1 MLKYT
6 DEEIARQLEELGNTI
21 TTGINSAQDVLQQAQ
36 QIESQV
42 LAAQQS
48 IGEKASQIEATQLEI
63 GTIADDIRQMRS
75 QIDKMVQQVQLA
87 VDEVGGKQG
96 LQALWQKYQ
105 TETNSLRQTQQR
117 HFLWLL
123 AITLGLV
130 VQQLVTIAINHQ

>member
-36 QIESQV
+36 QIESRV
-42 LAAQQS
+42 LAAQQNV
-48 IGEKASQIEATQLEI
+48 GEKASQIEATQLEV

-75 QIDKMVQQVQLA
+75 QIEQMVQQAQLA

-96 LQALWQKYQ
+96 LQALRQKYQ
-105 TETNSLRQTQQR
+105 AETNRHLRN
-117 HFLWLL
+117 
-123 AITLGLV
+123 
-130 VQQLVTIAINHQ
+130 INKIW